1 MEPSIFSSF
10 QDAARAAGCL
20 GCFIPARGKYLG
32 A

>member
-1 MEPSIFSSF
+1 LMEPSIFSSF

-20 GCFIPARGKYLG
+20 GCFIPARGSLG